1 MSFTSDYDAG
11 SENNAD
17 TVIEATFTGTGTLEV
32 DFVDSSLDT
41 ISIDQRTL
49 KVIVVGYNDISND
62 ISNTFASMAKINHL
76 NIVDLSGMVKNTG
89 LAEGRTQGLDG
100 FAFGGCTN
108 LREITL
114 FPNCAEIE
122 VGAFYNCT
130 SLKKIYKIP
139 SGISAETDP
148 ANVNTI
154 FGGTTEDKTDAN
166 MVTIFDIARGIT
178 TRGVS
183 PGNAA
188 ITYSPVSAPAP
199 EITVKTYSVT
209 ATATLNS
216 PNNDY
221 VASKIFSET
230 VNSKPV
236 ITSSATFTAN
246 ENQIAIG
253 SVTATDADGNT
264 SFTYSIVGSTNDNDK
279 FSIDSSSGAL
289 TFNSAPN
296 FDTPGS
302 AANSNAYTVTVTA
315 SDTDAN
321 TNTQTIIV
329 TVTDVNEAPTFSTSA
344 SFTVA
349 ENQTTVGT
357 VQATDPEGATVS
369 YSIVGTTNDNSKFS
383 IDSSSG
389 ALTFKTA
396 PNYENPGS
404 AATPPSN
411 TYTVIVT
418 ASDGTNS
425 ATQTI
430 TVNVT
435 NVNETPTFSDSTRT
449 INVTENQTTVGT
461 VTATDPDSGTTLTYS
476 ISGADAGSFNIGSSS
491 GALTFKTAP
500 NFESPGS
507 AANSNEYTV
516 IVTASDGTNSAT
528 QTITVNVTNVN
539 ETPTF
544 SSSATFNVAENQTT
558 VGTVTATD
566 PDSGTT
572 LTYSISG
579 ADAGSFNIVQSTG
592 ALTFKTAPDFESPGS
607 AASSNTYTVIV
618 TASDGTNST
627 TQVITVNVTNVTNVN
642 KAPTFTSSAV
652 TSAKVGFEYTYP
664 AVASDDDDGDTVTLS
679 GTTIPSWL
687 SFNTSTGKLTG
698 THGIDNVG
706 DHSIIITATD
716 SNLAT
721 ATQSF
726 TITVSRFKP
735 ANKTE
740 LQSAIDKWYELANG
754 AK

>member
-369 YSIVGTTNDNSKFS
+369 YSIVGTTNDNNKFSIDSSSGDLTFQTAPNFDTPGSAAGTNAYTVTVTASDGTNDTTQTIIVTVTDVNEAPTFSSSATFTVAENQTTVGTVQATDPEGATVSYSIVGTTNDNSKFS

-404 AATPPSN
+404 
-411 TYTVIVT
+411 
-418 ASDGTNS
+418 
-425 ATQTI
+425 Q
-430 TVNVT
+430 
-435 NVNETPTFSDSTRT
+435 
-449 INVTENQTTVGT
+449 QLLHQ
-461 VTATDPDSGTTLTYS
+461 TLT
-476 ISGADAGSFNIGSSS
+476 
-491 GALTFKTAP
+491 
-500 NFESPGS
+500 
-507 AANSNEYTV
+507 
-516 IVTASDGTNSAT
+516 
-528 QTITVNVTNVN
+528 Q
-539 ETPTF
+539 
-544 SSSATFNVAENQTT
+544 
-558 VGTVTATD
+558 
-566 PDSGTT
+566 
-572 LTYSISG
+572 
-579 ADAGSFNIVQSTG
+579 
-592 ALTFKTAPDFESPGS
+592 
-607 AASSNTYTVIV
+607 
-618 TASDGTNST
+618 
-627 TQVITVNVTNVTNVN
+627 
-642 KAPTFTSSAV
+642 
-652 TSAKVGFEYTYP
+652 
-664 AVASDDDDGDTVTLS
+664 
-679 GTTIPSWL
+679 
-687 SFNTSTGKLTG
+687 
-698 THGIDNVG
+698 
-706 DHSIIITATD
+706 
-716 SNLAT
+716 
-721 ATQSF
+721 
-726 TITVSRFKP
+726 
-735 ANKTE
+735 
-740 LQSAIDKWYELANG
+740 
-754 AK
+754 